1 MPQKKRGII
10 MKINNFSFLIIF
22 HMIQENPLKGIKCMN
37 IYVFTKNFGL
47 YLTVLQ
53 NTKNSQ
59 WYI

>member
-1 MPQKKRGII
+1 